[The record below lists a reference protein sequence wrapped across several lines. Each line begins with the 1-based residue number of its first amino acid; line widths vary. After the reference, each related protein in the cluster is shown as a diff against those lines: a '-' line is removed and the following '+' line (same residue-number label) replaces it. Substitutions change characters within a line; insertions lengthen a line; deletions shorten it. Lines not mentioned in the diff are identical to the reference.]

1 MFAIVISGG
10 ALVFWLFAH
19 AIMGMAYSGWG
30 PIFGIESPTCEHVPQ
45 AICAHDTP
53 WAHLRGG
60 EQTYDPESGNLMV
73 LTQATSEGRNV
84 FVTVWKFLSMDYPL
98 LDNQIGAIVRVGAL
112 LAVFGAIAQ
121 LVYLV
126 IRIVGAS
133 RWL

>member
-1 MFAIVISGG
+1 
-10 ALVFWLFAH
+10 
-19 AIMGMAYSGWG
+19 MG
-30 PIFGIESPTCEHVPQ
+30 
-45 AICAHDTP
+45 
-53 WAHLRGG
+53 
-60 EQTYDPESGNLMV
+60 
-73 LTQATSEGRNV
+73 
-84 FVTVWKFLSMDYPL
+84 TVWKFLSMDYPL